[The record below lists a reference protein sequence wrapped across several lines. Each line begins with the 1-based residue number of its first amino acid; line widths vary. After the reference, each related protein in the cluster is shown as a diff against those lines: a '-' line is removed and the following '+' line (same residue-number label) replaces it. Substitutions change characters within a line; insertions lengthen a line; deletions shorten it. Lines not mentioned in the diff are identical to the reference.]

1 MFTSRLFGNENV
13 HTLISK
19 NVHTTRGFGHFLS
32 GVVTT
37 SVDIFVECG
46 YFLPGVVTTVSVD
59 SFCGVEI
66 FSQGVDIFSQGVDNT
81 VL

>member
-1 MFTSRLFGNENV
+1 MEC
-13 HTLISK
+13 
-19 NVHTTRGFGHFLS
+19 GHFFV
-32 GVVTT
+32 GCAVVT